1 MQALWEPAGSI
12 VVGSDNESTQ
22 EGPMAKED
30 AARDAREEKLDMGMA
45 AGTVAIVVVAALVGF
60 LYLMLYDRTPTG
72 SSATSAPNKQTTQP
86 QTTTRPTPTT
96 STAPTQ
102 PSTK

>member
-1 MQALWEPAGSI
+1 
-12 VVGSDNESTQ
+12 
-22 EGPMAKED
+22 MAKD
-30 AARDAREEKLDMGMA
+30 DDARDAREDKLDMGIA
-45 AGTVAIVVVAALVGF
+45 GGTVAIVVVSALAGF

-86 QTTTRPTPTT
+86 QTTTPPAQST
-96 STAPTQ
+96 SPTQ

>member
-1 MQALWEPAGSI
+1 
-12 VVGSDNESTQ
+12 
-22 EGPMAKED
+22 MAKD
-30 AARDAREEKLDMGMA
+30 DDARDAREDKLDMGIA
-45 AGTVAIVVVAALVGF
+45 GGTVAIVVVSALAGF

-86 QTTTRPTPTT
+86 QTTTLPT

>member
-1 MQALWEPAGSI
+1 
-12 VVGSDNESTQ
+12 
-22 EGPMAKED
+22 MAKD
-30 AARDAREEKLDMGMA
+30 DDARDAREDKLDMGI
-45 AGTVAIVVVAALVGF
+45 AGGTIAIVVVAALAGF

-86 QTTTRPTPTT
+86 QTTTPPTPTTT